1 MAGTWFTI
9 SLVPADVSAGY
20 VTQIRDTFIDLLNDA
35 GAPHGAAMFGVAR
48 SDGGQDLY
56 FTPAAGVLANA
67 WLKAH
72 AAVAC
77 LPPVNEGDTNLL
89 VGHDADRRLLN
100 S

>member
-9 SLVPADVSAGY
+9 PVVSADVSAGH
-20 VTQIRDTFIDLLNDA
+20 VNQIRDAFIDLLNEA

-56 FTPAAGVLANA
+56 FTPVAGVLANA

-77 LPPVNEGDTNLL
+77 LPPVNEGDINLL
-89 VGHDADRRLLN
+89 VGHAVDRRLLN